1 MKTKILI
8 NFIILFSFQ
17 NLYTQFKVEQIIG
30 AWESFETDT
39 VRNKNQK
46 NIPITEKNESNYK
59 KEIMTVVLKFYQN
72 NQMEYTVNSFGEK
85 AKYKLKDSILTM
97 GTSNYTILKISKN
110 LLVIR
115 SELFSIEEN
124 YRRIE
129 NK

>member
-1 MKTKILI
+1 
-8 NFIILFSFQ
+8 
-17 NLYTQFKVEQIIG
+17 LYTQFKVEQIIG